1 MCGLEVVKTMRTC
14 HRFNRSVIILAGGI
28 VFLLLFTACP
38 KVKVPKTVRRVSGAG
53 DSKLDV
59 KVHVSPNANN
69 NNPVAVDLVLVSD
82 KKLLQELMKMSA
94 SEWFEK
100 RHQVE
105 LDYPKETALNAGRW
119 EWVPGQDVKVDQVPV
134 KMEIVGGVVFANYFN
149 AGPHRAPIDPR
160 KGILIT
166 LGDENLCVQSVKEA
180 AKPCAPAKQSGK

>member
-1 MCGLEVVKTMRTC
+1 MRSC
-14 HRFNRSVIILAGGI
+14 HSFNRSFITLAGGI
-28 VFLLLFTACP
+28 AFLLLFTACP
-38 KVKVPKTVRRVSGAG
+38 KVKVPKTVRKVTGSG

-100 RHQVE
+100 RHQFE
-105 LDYPKETALNAGRW
+105 LDNPKETELDAGRW

-134 KMEIVGGVVFANYFN
+134 KMEIIGGVVFANYFN
-149 AGPHRAPIDPR
+149 AGTHRAPIDPR

-166 LGDENLCVQSVKEA
+166 LGDENLCVQSLKEP
-180 AKPCAPAKQSGK
+180 AKPCAPAKQSGR